1 MKERDETRERF
12 LAAIADKL
20 PAERII
26 EAHLFQPIRQSGFE
40 SGVGVVAVDEQPNIR
55 GEAAAEN
62 PIRAEGAAENTVVG
76 AAENA
81 AIGAAENHR
90 LAVYTAKYRLS
101 LKGAER
107 GKWEFADPKR
117 RRIAALQIRTGKKNK
132 ESGAA
137 SPHSKRRSSWP
148 LQPPPHPRKGVP
160 AWASSSTACC
170 RSCRAISPS

>member
-90 LAVYTAKYRLS
+90 LAVYTAKYRLT

-107 GKWEFADPKR
+107 GKWEFAVQVD
-117 RRIAALQIRTGKKNK
+117 AD
-132 ESGAA
+132 A
-137 SPHSKRRSSWP
+137 SLVTIDKVVRGVQRRSGDTDDPERLSGDEFRA
-148 LQPPPHPRKGVP
+148 LLPPREP
-160 AWASSSTACC
+160 AQGQS
-170 RSCRAISPS
+170 I

>member
-26 EAHLFQPIRQSGFE
+26 EAHLFQAIRQSGFE

-76 AAENA
+76 AAENTVVGAAENA

-90 LAVYTAKYRLS
+90 LAVYTAKYRLT

-107 GKWEFADPKR
+107 GKWEFAVQVD
-117 RRIAALQIRTGKKNK
+117 AD
-132 ESGAA
+132 A
-137 SPHSKRRSSWP
+137 SLVTIDKVVRGVQRRSGDTDDPERLSGDEFRA
-148 LQPPPHPRKGVP
+148 LLPPREP
-160 AWASSSTACC
+160 AQGQS
-170 RSCRAISPS
+170 I

>member
-90 LAVYTAKYRLS
+90 LAVYTAKYRLT

-107 GKWEFADPKR
+107 GKWEFAV
-117 RRIAALQIRTGKKNK
+117 QV
-132 ESGAA
+132 E
-137 SPHSKRRSSWP
+137 RRSGDTDDPERLSGDEFRA
-148 LQPPPHPRKGVP
+148 LLPPREP
-160 AWASSSTACC
+160 AQGQS
-170 RSCRAISPS
+170 I

>member
-26 EAHLFQPIRQSGFE
+26 EAHLFQAIRQSGFE

-90 LAVYTAKYRLS
+90 LAVYTAKYRLT

-107 GKWEFADPKR
+107 GKWEFAVQVD
-117 RRIAALQIRTGKKNK
+117 AD
-132 ESGAA
+132 A
-137 SPHSKRRSSWP
+137 SLVTIDKVVRGVQRRSGDTDDPERLSGDEFRA
-148 LQPPPHPRKGVP
+148 LLPPREP
-160 AWASSSTACC
+160 AQGQS
-170 RSCRAISPS
+170 I